1 MKSALNYDKMV
12 LLDAETLAEA
22 GIKDAYQSIA
32 KVLAQYVREPAQLQ
46 EVVDNDA
53 PSYAV
58 RIGDTEYVIYAPDL
72 PDEEGQSWGR
82 ATHAFFK
89 IINDQLAGSD
99 YRFYAINGGNDLGGM
114 FLTATECEQAR
125 KSLPRKEDWPYLPTP
140 EHPWY
145 GQFHK

>member
-58 RIGDTEYVIYAPDL
+58 RIGDTEYVIYAPLYLMKKDRVG
-72 PDEEGQSWGR
+72 EERRTLFSRSSMINWRDQ
-82 ATHAFFK
+82 
-89 IINDQLAGSD
+89 IIAST
-99 YRFYAINGGNDLGGM
+99 R
-114 FLTATECEQAR
+114 
-125 KSLPRKEDWPYLPTP
+125 
-140 EHPWY
+140 
-145 GQFHK
+145 